1 MSRDIDA
8 VLRGWEYR
16 PEVVQAKITQAGDR
30 RQVILM
36 RVDLGVLQLETAGRP
51 DGGRP
56 HGFPTYFDYLRHQAA
71 RIERDGGGFTL
82 SEAQCQEADRE
93 FVQYYQRRICWL
105 SLRQYTKAV
114 ADADHTL
121 ELMDFVRDHSP
132 NEDYTLAHEQYRG
145 FVLFHRTQ
153 AAAAGAAERDDPEGA
168 VDAIRAGLARLRDF
182 FADHEVEER
191 MEEDGMVR
199 QLRKMERSLRELHQL
214 GPTLQEQLESAV
226 RREDYEEAAR
236 LRDALRHKE

>member
-1 MSRDIDA
+1 MSRDIDT
-8 VLRGWEYR
+8 VLRGWDYR
-16 PEVVQAKITQAGDR
+16 PDAVQAKIVQAGDR

-56 HGFPTYFDYLRHQAA
+56 HGFPTYLDYLRHQIA
-71 RIERDGGGFTL
+71 RAERNGGTFEL
-82 SEAQCQEADRE
+82 SEHQCQEADRE
-93 FVQYYQRRICWL
+93 FAQYYQRRICWL

-121 ELMDFVRDHSP
+121 ELMDIVRDHSP
-132 NEDYTLAHEQYRG
+132 SEDYTLAHEQYRG

-153 AAAAGAAERDDPEGA
+153 AAAAGAAERDDPEAA
-168 VDAIRAGLARLRDF
+168 VDAIREGLDQLRDF

-199 QLRKMERSLRELHQL
+199 QLRKMERTLRELHGL
-214 GPTLQEQLESAV
+214 GPTLHEQLESAV
-226 RREDYEEAAR
+226 AREDYEEAAR
-236 LRDALRHKE
+236 LRDQIRRKA